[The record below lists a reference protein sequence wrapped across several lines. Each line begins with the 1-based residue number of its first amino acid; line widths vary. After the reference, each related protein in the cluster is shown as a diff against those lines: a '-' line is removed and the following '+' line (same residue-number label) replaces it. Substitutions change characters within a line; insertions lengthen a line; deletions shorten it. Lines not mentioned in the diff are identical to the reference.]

1 MADSFLNLV
10 NWIDVIIKV
19 ATWIIVLIA
28 AFVLFGKQIKAGILI
43 KNFFKTNGIGFFRPF
58 IIPFL
63 SRSDCN
69 KNTRLFIE
77 YVILTTTD
85 SFLSGKE
92 WKNKILDFR
101 AEYIEKKDVT
111 ILEIENTFILKNTVV
126 SENIDR
132 YFVFIEK
139 NKDILNVSKND
150 IGRFLM
156 QIEIK
161 NAYLTPLIQ
170 ISSLQERYNED
181 WSQVLNHYAFEF
193 VDRQNPRIPVE
204 VSSFYTWLMWGPSV
218 CVIPHANSNKLCLLG
233 LGDES
238 MSVPVVIPA
247 NSNENI
253 WNQINKNIDNNSFG
267 VFVKGKYTIYNKID
281 YLKNTRNLFEGVSLN
296 FIDAEILENSSG
308 MILETTNDLN
318 EVSLSNYINTMFSAY
333 IWIMLYYNKKGEH
346 KAFDCKNSTVFF
358 EHANI
363 SDSDN
368 VKLYTDTLI
377 NKCIEYLKYVKSQ
390 AQYSDREYTL
400 AWAVNKKIGE
410 AFKEKIEIITDLA
423 DIIRF
428 DKAKIS
434 QDSILSS
441 VDDAFKV
448 DEIDITYKDI
458 DFNNIEDL
466 GLLGRFY
473 CELYMIEFPDED
485 ERESLENIIAQGRR
499 MHPIKECEYHCVIA
513 TKGNSIVGGILG
525 DYFAE
530 CNSSAIEFVVVNSK
544 ERGLHIGTHLINR
557 FIDFCNNDANISNSE
572 NRSID
577 YCFFECE
584 NPNKVDESIKDNCI
598 KRLHFWHK
606 KSALRIDF
614 DYIQTSLEE
623 SKQAID
629 YLYLNVI
636 IINQDKFNKKTI
648 SKEKLMSFIGC
659 YFKYAFDK
667 VDYENN
673 KEYKI
678 MMNTNEKKEVINL
691 LQLVN

>member
-1 MADSFLNLV
+1 MVDSFLNIV
-10 NWIDVIIKV
+10 NWIDVVIKV

-28 AFVLFGKQIKAGILI
+28 AFILFGKQIKAGILI
-43 KNFFKTNGIGFFRPF
+43 KKFFRTNGIGFFRPF
-58 IIPFL
+58 VIPFL
-63 SRSDCN
+63 SRNDCN

-85 SFLSGKE
+85 NFIKGNE
-92 WKNKILDFR
+92 WKDKILNFR
-101 AEYIEKKDVT
+101 ADYIEKKDNAV
-111 ILEIENTFILKNTVV
+111 LEIESTFLLKNAIV

-132 YFVFIEK
+132 YFIFIEK
-139 NKDILNVSKND
+139 NKDELNISKND
-150 IGRFLM
+150 INKFLM
-156 QIEIK
+156 KVEVS

-170 ISSLQERYNED
+170 ISSLQERYNDD

-193 VDRQNPRIPVE
+193 VDKQNPRIPVE

-218 CVIPHANSNKLCLLG
+218 CITPSSNSSKLCLLG

-247 NSNENI
+247 NNNEKI
-253 WNQINKNIDNNSFG
+253 WNQINKNISDNNFG
-267 VFVKGKYTIYNKID
+267 VFVKGIYTIYNKIS
-281 YLKNTRNLFEGVSLN
+281 YLKDNHNLFEGVTLN
-296 FIDAEILENSSG
+296 FIDAEILEKSTG
-308 MILETTNDLN
+308 MILETDSDLT
-318 EVSLSNYINTMFSAY
+318 EISLSNHTNTMFSAY
-333 IWIMLYYNKKGEH
+333 IWIMLYYSKRGEH
-346 KAFDCKNSTVFF
+346 KAFDCKNSTVLF

-390 AQYSDREYTL
+390 PQYSDREYTL

-410 AFKEKIEIITDLA
+410 TFKEKIQNNNDLQ
-423 DIIRF
+423 DIIKF

-441 VDDAFKV
+441 VDEAFRV

-458 DFNNIEDL
+458 DFNSTSDL

-473 CELYMIEFPDED
+473 CELYMMEFPDED
-485 ERESLENIIAQGRR
+485 ERESLENIIAQGKR

-513 TKGNSIVGGILG
+513 TKGNDIVGGILG

-530 CNSSAIEFVVVNSK
+530 CNSAAIEFVVVNSK

-557 FIDFCNNDANISNSE
+557 FIDFCNNDANIFNNK
-572 NRSID
+572 NRCID

-584 NPNKVDESIKDNCI
+584 NPYKVDSDLRDNCI
-598 KRLHFWHK
+598 RRLHFWHK
-606 KSALRIDF
+606 KQALRIDF

-629 YLYLNVI
+629 YLYLNTI
-636 IINQDKFNKKTI
+636 IINKDKLDKETI
-648 SKEKLMSFIGC
+648 EKDRLMKFIEC
-659 YFKYAFDK
+659 YFRYAFDK
-667 VDYENN
+667 KDFKNN
-673 KEYKI
+673 LEYKKMLEANQNKSRI
-678 MMNTNEKKEVINL
+678 KL
-691 LQLVN
+691 LQLAD